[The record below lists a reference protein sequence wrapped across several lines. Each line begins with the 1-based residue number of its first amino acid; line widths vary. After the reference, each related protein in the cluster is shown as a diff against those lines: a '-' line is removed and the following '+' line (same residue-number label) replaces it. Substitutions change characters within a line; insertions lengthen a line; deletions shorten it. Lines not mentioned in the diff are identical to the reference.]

1 MKTLPLITAL
11 ILTTV
16 ASALHAQTSSIL
28 IKPGD
33 QVKGISTNPAT
44 IGSMNW
50 VTMNDIG
57 GISFQAW
64 ATEGGNRT
72 NVVTNP
78 VTRTNFSVSI
88 QYTNVLTSNPIIRFL
103 GTVTNVVYTTNNWN
117 VNGTTNAYVNKFAQ
131 IRYATNQFGTTNSNN
146 LSSFTN
152 TFHTPQGG
160 RNVTNRTIVTTNII
174 STNIAPALAYS
185 GIWASDT
192 NGQINLLIRAGQPS
206 GISNSVINSFYNPI
220 VNNNGAVAVVGYARV
235 TNSVSTNGIVTN
247 ATSTITS
254 IYLAQ
259 QGSTNPIRVA
269 SVGYPA
275 PGTSE
280 NFTSLGIYA
289 GFGLPDVGGV
299 VFYGSAGTNQ
309 GIWVQ
314 NPDTSVRLVALT
326 GRSITVGSTNKVI
339 RNFNFSTFNGN
350 FSQDTGVITC
360 QVFFTDG
367 TSAVIRVNR

>member
-1 MKTLPLITAL
+1 MATG
-11 ILTTV
+11 
-16 ASALHAQTSSIL
+16 LHAQTSSIL
-28 IKPGD
+28 IKSGD
-33 QVKGISTNPAT
+33 TIKGISNTPAT
-44 IGSMNW
+44 INSMNW

-57 GISFQAW
+57 GISFQGF
-64 ATEGGNRT
+64 ATEANRT
-72 NVVTNP
+72 NIVTNP
-78 VTRTNFSVSI
+78 VTRTNISVSI
-88 QYTNVLTSNPIIRFL
+88 QYTNVLTSNSIIRFL

-117 VNGTTNAYVNKFAQ
+117 VNGITNAYVNKFAQ
-131 IRYATNQFGTTNSNN
+131 ISLTTNQIGTTNSNA

-152 TFHTPQGG
+152 TFYAPQGG
-160 RNVTNRTIVTTNII
+160 RNVTNTSIATTNII
-174 STNIAPALAYS
+174 SINIAPGLAYS

-192 NGQINLLIRAGQPS
+192 NGSVNLMIRSGQSS
-206 GISNSVINSFYNPI
+206 GISNSTINSFYNPI
-220 VNNNGAVAVVGYARV
+220 INNNGAVAVVGYATV
-235 TNSVSTNGIVTN
+235 TNSASTTNGSLTN
-247 ATSTITS
+247 ALSNTTS

-326 GRSITVGSTNKVI
+326 GQSITVGSTNKVI

-350 FSQDTGVITC
+350 FSQDTGAITY
-360 QVFFTDG
+360 QAYFSDG
-367 TSAVIRVNR
+367 TSAAVRVNR

>member
-1 MKTLPLITAL
+1 VKHIPLKTAL
-11 ILTTV
+11 LTIAMATG
-16 ASALHAQTSSIL
+16 LHAQTSSIL
-28 IKPGD
+28 IKSGD
-33 QVKGISTNPAT
+33 TIKGISNTPAT
-44 IGSMNW
+44 INSMNW

-57 GISFQAW
+57 GISFQGF
-64 ATEGGNRT
+64 ATEANRT
-72 NVVTNP
+72 NIVTNP
-78 VTRTNFSVSI
+78 VTRTNISVSI
-88 QYTNVLTSNPIIRFL
+88 QYTNVLTSNSIIRFL

-117 VNGTTNAYVNKFAQ
+117 VNGITNAYVNKFAQ
-131 IRYATNQFGTTNSNN
+131 ISLTTNQIGTTNSNA

-152 TFHTPQGG
+152 TFYAPQGG
-160 RNVTNRTIVTTNII
+160 RNVTNTSIATTNII
-174 STNIAPALAYS
+174 SINIAPGLAYS

-192 NGQINLLIRAGQPS
+192 NGSVNLMIRSGQPS
-206 GISNSVINSFYNPI
+206 GISNSTINSFYNPI
-220 VNNNGAVAVVGYARV
+220 INNNGAVAVVGYATV
-235 TNSVSTNGIVTN
+235 TNSASTTNGSLTN
-247 ATSTITS
+247 ALSNTTS

-280 NFTSLGIYA
+280 NFTSLGIDA

-326 GRSITVGSTNKVI
+326 GQSITVGSTNKVI

-350 FSQDTGVITC
+350 FSQDTGAITY
-360 QVFFTDG
+360 QAYFSDG
-367 TSAVIRVNR
+367 TSAAVRVNR